1 MDGSNAIKDHL
12 LGDSSLPSKAEYDK
26 NYYETGS
33 VTSNDEDY
41 PDGIPDVNI
50 GEIDELPA
58 PAAVADQS
66 DQVNVIAHTKKLF
79 DNWLFYRFIYSVFA
93 VLAIIPA
100 AIDYELSFDNSAS
113 RTPDHC
119 TQNEDVSPIWKIL
132 TVAMS
137 FMAIVQLI
145 VYRFYLFEWK
155 RYLPKICDELPPM
168 RPLSLLEWI
177 NMRKPPK
184 FKDYFG
190 DEVPW
195 TILLLLVNPY
205 PYLEFAFCI
214 DQQMN
219 YQTVETCYFI
229 SEVLYAIMY
238 FRVYLLVTGI
248 FNYGKYYNPIA
259 MRIGERHGVRV
270 TSNFAIKCFVNRK
283 SLQMLLFLFLIPAVF
298 VFGLLMRIFERP
310 MRMPNMDFDY
320 APNAWW
326 NIIITMTTVGY
337 GDTFPYTNIGR
348 LIVAA
353 SAFWGGI
360 ILSLTFSTMS
370 TFLQLKVNEQKALN
384 SILITSV
391 ACDAISSVVS
401 NKRGKVKDVKNLW
414 GKVRERLIVLK
425 EYKQDLLNTDQ
436 LSESTANISIRLFEL
451 ENKTEKIK
459 KLLNDLHDK
468 VDSAFL

>member
-1 MDGSNAIKDHL
+1 MDGRNAIKDPL
-12 LGDSSLPSKAEYDK
+12 LGASSLSCIAKYDK

-33 VTSNDEDY
+33 VTSNEEDY
-41 PDGIPDVNI
+41 PDGIPNTDLNNEEEFVGEAQAEPGDKINTI
-50 GEIDELPA
+50 G
-58 PAAVADQS
+58 
-66 DQVNVIAHTKKLF
+66 HTKKLF
-79 DNWLFYRFIYSVFA
+79 DTWLFYRLIYSVFA

-100 AIDYELSFDNSAS
+100 AIDYELGFNNAAS
-113 RTPDHC
+113 RTPENCQQH
-119 TQNEDVSPIWKIL
+119 EDVSVIWKVL
-132 TVAMS
+132 TVVLS
-137 FMAIVQLI
+137 FAAISQLI
-145 VYRFYLFEWK
+145 TYRYYFFEWK
-155 RYLPKICDELPPM
+155 RYMPKTNEELPPM

-177 NMRKPPK
+177 SMRKAPT
-184 FKDYFG
+184 FSDYVSG
-190 DEVPW
+190 EVFW
-195 TILLLLVNPY
+195 TVLLLLINPY
-205 PYLEFAFCI
+205 PYLEFTFCL

-219 YQTVETCYFI
+219 YQNVPTCYFI
-229 SEVLYAIMY
+229 SEVLYAVMY
-238 FRVYLLVTGI
+238 FRFYLLVTGV
-248 FNYGKYYNPIA
+248 FNYGKYFNPIA
-259 MRIGERHGVRV
+259 QRIGEKHGVRV

-298 VFGLLMRIFERP
+298 VFGLLMRVFERP
-310 MRMPNMDFDY
+310 MKMANMDFDY

-384 SILITSV
+384 TILITNV

-451 ENKTEKIK
+451 EEKTEKIK
-459 KLLNDLHDK
+459 KLLGDLHEK
-468 VDSAFL
+468 LDSTFL